1 MNTLEGKTA
10 IVTGAGRGIGQ
21 AVSVALGKA
30 GCRVVLA
37 ARTREQ
43 IEGVQKEIISQG
55 GDALAI
61 PGDLTT
67 DEDIRRLVEETQTEW
82 GAVDILINNAG
93 WGKRA
98 AVVGASL
105 TDWDRTFRL
114 NLRAPMVLA
123 KALLPNMIAKREG
136 AIINIGSVSGKTGEA
151 NGAAYSASKFG
162 LIGFTQSLYE
172 EVREH
177 GIKVAVILP
186 GFVDTPLI
194 PPNRQLDRSKMI
206 QAGGY
211 CSNCA
216 FYSDLSGNLLP
227 GGDYRAPAK
236 DSLSITVING
246 NQTKICSRKGKS
258 TSSRLFTTALAS
270 SNSSAGWELV
280 TARHFIP
287 ARRAPR
293 IPSLESSITR
303 HSVAPI
309 GWPFSA

>member
-1 MNTLEGKTA
+1 VKREELRIPVNNLEGKVA
-10 IVTGAGRGIGQ
+10 IVTGAGRGIGK
-21 AVSVALGKA
+21 AVSVSLAKA

-43 IEGVQKEIISQG
+43 IEAVQKEILSQG

-61 PGDLTT
+61 PTDLTA
-67 DEDIRRLVEETQTEW
+67 DEDIQRLVEASQSKW
-82 GAVDILINNAG
+82 GAADILINNAG

-98 AVVGASL
+98 PVVGASL
-105 TDWDRTFRL
+105 TDWDQTFRL

-136 AIINIGSVSGKTGEA
+136 AVISIGSVSGKTGEA

-206 QAGGY
+206 QADDIARTVLFVLTSPAT
-211 CSNCA
+211 CCPVEIT
-216 FYSDLSGNLLP
+216 LRP
-227 GGDYRAPAK
+227 QRTPYR
-236 DSLSITVING
+236 
-246 NQTKICSRKGKS
+246 
-258 TSSRLFTTALAS
+258 
-270 SNSSAGWELV
+270 
-280 TARHFIP
+280 
-287 ARRAPR
+287 
-293 IPSLESSITR
+293 
-303 HSVAPI
+303 
-309 GWPFSA
+309 

>member
-1 MNTLEGKTA
+1 VNSLKGKVA
-10 IVTGAGRGIGQ
+10 IVTGAGRGIGKAV
-21 AVSVALGKA
+21 AVSLAKA

-43 IEGVQKEIISQG
+43 IEAVQKEILSQG

-61 PGDLTT
+61 PTDLTV
-67 DEDIRRLVEETQTEW
+67 DEGIQRLVEESQAKW
-82 GAVDILINNAG
+82 GAADILINNAG

-98 AVVGASL
+98 SVVTASL
-105 TDWDRTFRL
+105 TDWDQTFRL

-123 KALLPNMIAKREG
+123 KALLPNMMAKREG
-136 AIINIGSVSGKTGEA
+136 AVINIGSVSGKTGEA

-206 QAGGY
+206 QADDIAQTVLFVLT
-211 CSNCA
+211 S
-216 FYSDLSGNLLP
+216 
-227 GGDYRAPAK
+227 PA
-236 DSLSITVING
+236 SCCPVEITVRP
-246 NQTKICSRKGKS
+246 QRTPYR
-258 TSSRLFTTALAS
+258 
-270 SNSSAGWELV
+270 
-280 TARHFIP
+280 
-287 ARRAPR
+287 
-293 IPSLESSITR
+293 
-303 HSVAPI
+303 
-309 GWPFSA
+309 